1 MTMAARVFVDSNVLL
16 RFTFSTLDHHLECKD
31 HLRRLIS
38 ERAELAISG
47 QVIREF
53 CVQASHP
60 NTFTGTETTPLSGE
74 QLARLIGSFHA
85 RFQVIDEDAAVREH
99 FLGLLREYPITGKSM
114 HDANIV
120 ATMLAHD
127 VNTLITLNEA
137 DFRRYQNRISV
148 VLPQPD
154 PA

>member
-1 MTMAARVFVDSNVLL
+1 MADKVFVDSNVLL
-16 RFTFSTLDHHLECKD
+16 RFTFSTLDHHEDCRI

-38 ERAELAISG
+38 QRVELSISG

-60 NTFTGTETTPLSGE
+60 NTFVTTEMNPLSGA
-74 QLARLIGSFHA
+74 QLARWVASFHA
-85 RFQVIDEDAAVREH
+85 RFRVLEETAAVHQE
-99 FLGLLREYPITGKSM
+99 FQYLLQHYPIGGRQM

-120 ATMLAHD
+120 ATMLAHSVD
-127 VNTLITLNEA
+127 ALVTLNRV
-137 DFRRYQNRISV
+137 DFLRYQDRIAV
-148 VLPQPD
+148 VPPQAD

>member
-1 MTMAARVFVDSNVLL
+1 MADEVFVDSNVLL
-16 RFTFSTLDHHLECKD
+16 RFTFSTLDHHEECRI

-38 ERAELAISG
+38 QGVELSISG

-60 NTFTGTETTPLSGE
+60 NTFVTTERNPLSGD
-74 QLARLIGSFHA
+74 QLARWVASFHA
-85 RFQVIDEDAAVREH
+85 RFRVLAEGAAVHRE
-99 FLGLLREYPITGKSM
+99 FRYLLQNYPIGGRQM

-120 ATMLAHD
+120 ATMLAHS
-127 VNTLITLNEA
+127 VNTLVTLNES
-137 DFRRYQNRISV
+137 DFLRYQNRIDV
-148 VLPQPD
+148 IPPQVD